1 MTSPFEDN
9 SDDVTATTVNDSGAM
24 IVNAL
29 NIQSKYYE
37 VVEKYFFYV
46 ELVRTVE
53 IILLVERPTY

>member
-37 VVEKYFFYV
+37 VVEK
-46 ELVRTVE
+46 
-53 IILLVERPTY
+53 